1 MVPWLCVKPAITIE
15 DVQRAATRI
24 ADHVQKTPLLE
35 PDDLQSPGAPRLWL
49 KAECLQRGGAFKVRG
64 AFNAV
69 LAGLER
75 GDRRDLLAVSSG
87 NHAQAVALA
96 ARETGLKATIIMP
109 EDSAPLKRAATAR
122 YGAEVIYRGITGLTR
137 EATARRL
144 ADERGLRLIHPFN
157 DPEVMAGQG
166 TLALELLDQVEA
178 LGGPPTAV
186 LTPVGGGGLI
196 SGVAVVVKAR
206 WPTVRVIGVEPALAD
221 DAARSL
227 AAGHIVALTE
237 TPNTIADGVRTLQI
251 GEHTWSVIQ
260 PLVDEILT
268 VSEEEILLATWQLWT
283 RARLLAEPTGALPV
297 AAMLTPRLAQHWT
310 RDPTGKVVCVVSGGN
325 ADPVALA
332 AGFGDARARDLAW

>member
-15 DVQRAATRI
+15 DVERAATRI
-24 ADHVQKTPLLE
+24 AGHVQKTPLLE
-35 PDDLQSPGAPRLWL
+35 PHDLQSPGTPRLWL

-75 GDRRDLLAVSSG
+75 GDRRELLAVSSG

-96 ARETGLKATIIMP
+96 ARETGLKATIVMP
-109 EDSAPLKRAATAR
+109 EDAAPLKRAATVR
-122 YGAEVIYRGITGLTR
+122 YGAGVIDRGITGSNR

-166 TLALELLDQVEA
+166 TLALELLVQAEV
-178 LGGPPTAV
+178 LGGRPAAV
-186 LTPVGGGGLI
+186 LAPIGGGGLI
-196 SGVAVVVKAR
+196 SGIAAVVKAR

-237 TPNTIADGVRTLQI
+237 TPKTIADGVRTLQI

-260 PLVDEILT
+260 QLVDEILT
-268 VSEEEILLATWQLWT
+268 VTEEEIWLATWQLWT
-283 RARLLAEPTGALPV
+283 RARLLVEPTGALPV
-297 AAMLTPRLAQHWT
+297 AAMLTPRLAQHWA
-310 RDPTGKVVCVVSGGN
+310 RDPALKVVCVVSGGN

-332 AGFGDARARDLAW
+332 AGFGDARARDLAT